1 MRYLLLFLTLCFCG
15 MLTAQTSQVEF
26 GKNRVQYHKD
36 FESWEQYESDN
47 FITYW
52 YGEGRELGQ
61 SVVQMAEYDFGY
73 IQKMLE
79 HRMNEKVQL
88 IVYRDVTDLKQS
100 NIGSEEVF
108 TLPGS
113 QNLGQSASYISATQ
127 TKFLGNK
134 AFVYFNGDHTDLRR
148 QVREAMASV
157 YIEHMLY
164 GSSVQ
169 EVVQNAVLLNL
180 PPWFK
185 SGLIAYLGEDWN
197 TQKDDQLR
205 QLLGSG
211 EYETFK
217 DLAGDYPGLAGHA
230 FWYYVAENYGKPTV
244 SNLLYL
250 TRINRSVDNGF
261 LYVLGS
267 NYDNVL
273 FNWMEFFRARYN
285 EDLGNRT
292 LPGNTEVQIKN
303 KKQLPVTQVAISPD
317 GARVAYVLNEIG
329 RYKVFLQNLQTG
341 ERELVLKGGQRNLL
355 QATDYNY
362 PLLSFSPTNQELAI
376 LYENRDRPRIMRY
389 DLNSGQDVTE
399 DLDITLDRVFSM
411 EYIDPGSMIMTASAF
426 GQTDLYRYALNVRTA
441 IRITND
447 FWDDLD
453 AMPVKIRDR
462 QGIVFA
468 SNRQSSTLRKREKLD
483 TTLPINNFDLWYYDL
498 DSKSGELVRITDT
511 PLSDER
517 NPVAIDNVHF
527 SFLSDAA
534 GITNRYQAHLEDYI
548 DHYEQTIYL
557 NTGDEITMHADSVL
571 ANIDSLPVDSIV
583 VFPIIKER
591 AVVEA
596 VTNHATNIE
605 RQSSS
610 GKRPVGV
617 ELFLADQGQLLR
629 TFTFDTTLNVA
640 TAPTSFRRQSYL
652 AAGQRVPVLTTPE
665 TAPTGN
671 LVAPNQINAAEPSV
685 QEAEDAYLFQTRFD
699 DFVDPPGSTPDP
711 INEEDI
717 LSNEPLTK
725 EGPVPTGADSLGTRP
740 NLTVVAPDA
749 KNKKKRERAVNALLR
764 GERPIA
770 ELNRT
775 YKFINGKIK
784 PYRLTFRVNYV
795 KTELDNDPLF
805 AGLNSFSANP
815 QGFTQ
820 QPLGLLFKSNII
832 DLFEDYSITGGVRVP
847 TNFNGTEYFA
857 TFENR
862 VHRLDR
868 IFSVYRRNRR
878 LEQGFFNPLVPSRP
892 RLIEENTLLAQYG
905 IRYPLDVFTS
915 LRATATVRRDRIQDL
930 PTELAGLQNAPDN
943 QARVGARL
951 EYVFD
956 NTLNLATN
964 MRMGSRYKVY
974 ADFYKSF
981 NISFGDEGAMT
992 GFEPGFLG
1000 IFGFDARH
1008 YQRLDKRSI
1017 LALRIAGATNFGD
1030 QRILYYLGGADNS
1043 LTQNF
1048 NESIPTPQTGN
1059 FVFQDLANPLRGFN
1073 INIRNGGTYVLSNAE
1088 VRIPVFNYFF
1098 RNLRSKLLRDFQL
1111 VTFFDIGT
1119 AWSGS
1124 DPFDEDNPVNLT
1136 TYPDPNLGQSGPV
1149 TIRVRRFRDPVI
1161 YGYGFGAR
1169 TSIFGYYIRAD
1180 YAWGVETSIRQKPI
1194 LHLSMGMDF

>member
-1 MRYLLLFLTLCFCG
+1 MRYPLLFLLLCSCG
-15 MLTAQTSQVEF
+15 ILVAQTSQVEF

-52 YGEGRELGQ
+52 YGEGRQLGQ

-108 TLPGS
+108 TLPGN
-113 QNLGQSASYISATQ
+113 QNLGRSTSYISATQ

-134 AFVYFNGDHTDLRR
+134 AFVYFNGDHSDLRR

-185 SGLIAYLGEDWN
+185 SGLVAYLGEDWN
-197 TQKDDQLR
+197 TIKDDQLR
-205 QLLGSG
+205 QLLASG

-217 DLAGDYPGLAGHA
+217 ELAADYPGLAGHS
-230 FWYYVAENYGKPTV
+230 FWHYVAENYGKPTV

-250 TRINRSVDNGF
+250 TRINRSVENGF
-261 LYVLGS
+261 LYVLGG

-273 FNWMEFFRARYN
+273 FNWMEFYRTRYN

-292 LPGNTEVQIKN
+292 LPANTEVAVKN
-303 KKQLPVTQVAISPD
+303 KKQLPVTQVKISPD
-317 GARVAYVLNEIG
+317 GSRIAYVLNEIG

-341 ERELVLKGGQRNLL
+341 ERELIHKGGQRNLL

-362 PLLSFSPTNQELAI
+362 PLLDFSPTNQELAI
-376 LYENRDRPRIMRY
+376 LYEHRDRPRLMRY
-389 DLNSGQDVTE
+389 DLNSAKEVTE

-411 EYIDPGSMIMTASAF
+411 AYIDPGSMLMSASIA
-426 GQTDLYRYALNVRTA
+426 GQTDLFRYALNVRAA
-441 IRITND
+441 IRINND

-453 AMPVKIRDR
+453 AMPVRVRGR
-462 QGIVFA
+462 QGVVFS
-468 SNRQSSTLRKREKLD
+468 SNRQSVEFKAEQLD
-483 TTLPINNFDLWYYDL
+483 TTLPIGNFDLWYYDL
-498 DSKSGELVRITDT
+498 EGKPGELVRITDT
-511 PLSDER
+511 PLSNER
-517 NPVAIDNVHF
+517 SPAVIDGVHF
-527 SFLSDAA
+527 SFLSDAS

-557 NTGDEITMHADSVL
+557 STGDEITMHADSVL
-571 ANIDSLPVDSIV
+571 SGIDSLPVDSTVI
-583 VFPIIKER
+583 FPIIKER

-596 VTNHATNIE
+596 VSNYATNIE
-605 RQSSS
+605 LHSSS

-617 ELFLADQGQLLR
+617 ELFSADNGQLVR
-629 TFTFDTTLNVA
+629 TFTYDTTLNVR
-640 TAPTSFRRQSYL
+640 TAPTAFRRGSYV
-652 AAGQRVPVLTTPE
+652 AAGQSVPVFTNPGTS
-665 TAPTGN
+665 PTGGN
-671 LVAPNQINAAEPSV
+671 LVAPNQINTTEQATPV
-685 QEAEDAYLFQTRFD
+685 QEDAYLFQTRFK
-699 DFVDPPGSTPDP
+699 DFIDPPGTTPDP

-717 LSNEPLTK
+717 LSNEPQTS
-725 EGPVPTGADSLGTRP
+725 EGPVPTPVDSTNTRP
-740 NLTVVAPDA
+740 NLTVVSPE
-749 KNKKKRERAVNALLR
+749 KNSKKRERAVNALLR

-775 YKFINGKIK
+775 YRFINGRIK

-795 KTELDNDPLF
+795 KTEADNDPLF

-820 QPLGLLFKSNII
+820 QPLGLLFKGNII

-847 TNFNGTEYFA
+847 TSFNGTEYFV

-915 LRATATVRRDRIQDL
+915 LRATATVRRDRVQDL
-930 PTELAGLQNAPDN
+930 PTELAGLQNSPDN
-943 QARVGARL
+943 QARIGARL

-956 NTLNLATN
+956 NTINLATN

-981 NISFGDEGAMT
+981 NISFSGDGPET

-1000 IFGFDARH
+1000 VFGFDARH

-1017 LALRIAGATNFGD
+1017 LALRFAGATNFGG
-1030 QRILYYLGGADNS
+1030 QRLLYYLGGADNS
-1043 LTQNF
+1043 LIQNF

-1059 FVFQDLANPLRGFN
+1059 FVFQDLANPLRGFD
-1073 INIRNGGTYVLSNAE
+1073 INIRNGGTYLLSNAE
-1088 VRIPVFNYFF
+1088 IRVPVFNYIF

-1111 VTFFDIGT
+1111 VSFFDIGT

-1149 TIRVRRFRDPVI
+1149 SIRVRRFRDPVI

-1169 TSIFGYYIRAD
+1169 TTVFGYYIRAD
-1180 YAWGVETSIRQKPI
+1180 YAWGVETSIRQKPV
-1194 LHLSMGMDF
+1194 LHLSLGYDF